1 MWIPRRRLG
10 DSRLF
15 ARCRISHSCH
25 ALQYPY
31 RHVYL
36 LLSNA
41 HSLSFLLSRRNLSQ
55 FPLLLFPHFMHSFLS
70 LFFCHHSSSFSHS
83 STNSPRH
90 SPFHSLASRAHF
102 LSLHPQPS
110 LSLSHTH
117 FPLLSRAPNQR
128 QHCARGHRRF
138 GRGIKRQAGG
148 LRCAGVIYHETIPYQ
163 NRTTI
168 L

>member
-102 LSLHPQPS
+102 LSLHPRRS

-117 FPLLSRAPNQR
+117 TSLSFPGHLTSVNIV
-128 QHCARGHRRF
+128 RG
-138 GRGIKRQAGG
+138 GIAVLAEASKGKQGAFD
-148 LRCAGVIYHETIPYQ
+148 LQV
-163 NRTTI
+163 
-168 L
+168 